1 MRKRNTVIT
10 ITSLL
15 AVTLFIGAAL
25 PSAFADS
32 IPSDE
37 AVEECSTCALKSQPR
52 PRDGPPCETCK
63 EAVYYAVDHMKDH
76 VKENVDGIYFLWTI
90 DVVILISE
98 GLIEGFKE
106 SGFSIEI
113 DEDELRANIE
123 YWVNKTVGPQKF
135 TVTLFLAKLGA
146 IVVGVT
152 AYLISLCYGDDGQ
165 NRPVT
170 TQHPRTISRIL
181 SLLYRWIRVLQLLGL

>member
-1 MRKRNTVIT
+1 MRKRTTVIT

-15 AVTLFIGAAL
+15 AVSLFIGAAL

-32 IPSDE
+32 SPE
-37 AVEECSTCALKSQPR
+37 GAVEECSSCVASPSR
-52 PRDGPPCETCK
+52 PQDDPSCDTCK
-63 EAVYYAVDHMKDH
+63 EAVYYAVDYMKNH
-76 VKENVDGIYFLWTI
+76 VKENVDGTYFLWTV

-113 DEDELRANIE
+113 DQDDLRANIE
-123 YWVNKTVGPQKF
+123 YWVNKIVGPQKF

-152 AYLISLCYGDDGQ
+152 AYLISLCYDDTQ
-165 NRPVT
+165 NRSAT
-170 TQHPRTISRIL
+170 TQHSRTISRIM
-181 SLLYRWIRVLQLLGL
+181 SLLYRWIRVLHLLGL

>member
-15 AVTLFIGAAL
+15 AVSLFIGAAL

-32 IPSDE
+32 SPE
-37 AVEECSTCALKSQPR
+37 GAVEECSSCTLKHVPR
-52 PRDGPPCETCK
+52 PRDDPSCDTCK
-63 EAVYYAVDHMKDH
+63 EAVYYAVDYMKDH
-76 VKENVDGIYFLWTI
+76 VKENVDGIYFLWTV

-106 SGFSIEI
+106 SGFRIEI

-123 YWVNKTVGPQKF
+123 YWVNNTVGPQKF

-152 AYLISLCYGDDGQ
+152 AYLISLCYDDDAQ

-170 TQHPRTISRIL
+170 TQHSRTISRIM
-181 SLLYRWIRVLQLLGL
+181 SLLYRWIRVLHLLGL